1 MTKPVGFLFSVL
13 MSCAWLLPARAG
25 EPLAA
30 PAVHPVPAAGAA
42 SASKIPAV
50 VPGSAVPG
58 DAVAAAPETVDP
70 KKRFRRP
77 APLKR
82 LIFSARDGF
91 SLRMVSSQ
99 DVTAEIRNGAGRTLA
114 RGAFTLEAGDWTL
127 RPRNL
132 APGFY
137 TVLLRT
143 GPQLRA
149 LRMKIE
155 NSERPGGL
163 PEWVLAKAPEK
174 ASEKASEKAPES
186 SGQRGASPQQG
197 AFVFPAPD

>member
-13 MSCAWLLPARAG
+13 MSCAWLLPVHGG

-30 PAVHPVPAAGAA
+30 PAGKPVPSPAAANA
-42 SASKIPAV
+42 SASKLPSV
-50 VPGSAVPG
+50 VPGN
-58 DAVAAAPETVDP
+58 AVAAAPAPADP

-99 DVTAEIRNGAGRTLA
+99 EVTAEIRNGAGRTLA
-114 RGAFTLEAGDWTL
+114 RGAYTLEAGDWTL

-132 APGFY
+132 APGLY

-155 NSERPGGL
+155 DSERGEGL
-163 PEWVLAKAPEK
+163 PEWVLAKA
-174 ASEKASEKAPES
+174 SEKASDKAPES
-186 SGQRGASPQQG
+186 SGQPGGSSQQG
-197 AFVFPAPD
+197 AFIYPVPD

>member
-1 MTKPVGFLFSVL
+1 MMTKPFGFLFSAL
-13 MSCAWLLPARAG
+13 MLCAWMLPAQG
-25 EPLAA
+25 GDPLAI
-30 PAVHPVPAAGAA
+30 PAANPVPSAGAVSKSP
-42 SASKIPAV
+42 SAIP
-50 VPGSAVPG
+50 
-58 DAVAAAPETVDP
+58 DHAVAAAPAPVDP

-82 LIFSARDGF
+82 LIFSAREGF

-99 DVTAEIRNGAGRTLA
+99 EITAEIRNGAGRTLA
-114 RGAFTLEAGDWTL
+114 RGAYTLEAGDWTL

-132 APGFY
+132 APGLY

-155 NSERPGGL
+155 DTERAGGL
-163 PEWVLAKAPEK
+163 PEWVL
-174 ASEKASEKAPES
+174 EKAPQS
-186 SGQRGASPQQG
+186 SGLQGASSGASGGASGAPHASPQQG
-197 AFVFPAPD
+197 ASVFPAPD